1 MAKRKAFVGFST
13 PFGYDYK
20 VSTGQSKG
28 NPVLEAPTGLLILYD
43 EIWFVHEDVCPLN
56 LRDKEFVH
64 FLDIEKLPEIDDKT
78 LEMLGHIEYKDF
90 EWSWELW
97 HNVVENNSV
106 DRRVDQHHRHIELGE
121 ISTTPQPDNP
131 VNAILDLNLSIFN
144 KMDLISNTVTA
155 HAMGSRLETLI
166 NTQSNANHLVKKI
179 ISNSIPCCQ
188 LKEGPYIEYI
198 DDLRKSKYIKSFRD
212 KIEKVTTEEYDKSIL
227 ELDENL
233 KHEFNEFKNACLID
247 KIDKKKIFES
257 SLMDFILKPISLI
270 IPHIEITKDVYDV
283 ARSFQEYR
291 KSDQYQWT
299 GFLAEVESLRK
310 YRD

>member
-1 MAKRKAFVGFST
+1 MVKRKAFIGFST
-13 PFGYDYK
+13 PFGYDYT
-20 VSTGQSKG
+20 VSSGQSKG

-64 FLDIEKLPEIDDKT
+64 FLEIENLPEIDDT
-78 LEMLGHIEYKDF
+78 ILEMLSHIKYKDF
-90 EWSWELW
+90 EWNWDIW
-97 HNVVENNSV
+97 HKVVENNSV
-106 DRRVDQHHRHIELGE
+106 CKRVDQHHRHLELGE
-121 ISTTPQPDNP
+121 ISTTPRPDNP
-131 VNAILDLNLSIFN
+131 LNAILDLNLSILN

-166 NTQSNANHLVKKI
+166 NTQSKANYLVKEI

-212 KIEKVTTEEYDKSIL
+212 KIEKVIADNKEKSIL

-233 KHEFNEFKNACLID
+233 KHEFNEFKNACLND
-247 KIDKKKIFES
+247 KIDKKKIFKS

-270 IPHIEITKDVYDV
+270 IPQIEITKDAYDV

-291 KSDQYQWT
+291 ISDQYQWT
-299 GFLAEVESLRK
+299 GFVAEVESLRK
-310 YRD
+310 E